1 MSGVLGKAI
10 DWLGFG
16 SDQGYAQPQ
25 APVRREP
32 QAGARPVT
40 RINPMRRPTNDYS
53 EIATLQPRSYQDA
66 REIAERYRN
75 GISVIVNMGD
85 LSELDARRLLDFMI
99 GLKEGLQG
107 NLKRVTPKV
116 FLLSPPSVVVEDADE
131 DEGFG
136 SEPTDDLV
144 IRP

>member
-1 MSGVLGKAI
+1 MSGVIGKAI

-16 SDQGYAQPQ
+16 SDQAYVPAQPTRTP
-25 APVRREP
+25 A
-32 QAGARPVT
+32 ASRPVT
-40 RINPMRRPTNDYS
+40 KISSIRRPSNDYS
-53 EIATLQPRSYQDA
+53 EIATLQPRSYQEA
-66 REIAERYRN
+66 RDIAERYRE
-75 GISVIVNMGD
+75 GVSVIVNMGD

-116 FLLSPPSVVVEDADE
+116 FLLSPPNVTVEDADD
-131 DEGFG
+131 DEGFN
-136 SEPTDDLV
+136 SEPADDLV

>member
-16 SDQGYAQPQ
+16 SEQAYAPAPSRPQPQ
-25 APVRREP
+25 A
-32 QAGARPVT
+32 AGAARPVT
-40 RINPMRRPTNDYS
+40 RISPMRRPSNDYS

-75 GISVIVNMGD
+75 GVSVIVNMGEV
-85 LSELDARRLLDFMI
+85 SELDARRLLDFMI
-99 GLKEGLQG
+99 GLKEGLLG
-107 NLKRVTPKV
+107 SLKRVTPKV
-116 FLLSPPSVVVEDADE
+116 FVLTPPNVQIEDAYE
-131 DEGFG
+131 DEGFS
-136 SEPTDDLV
+136 SEPTDDLL

>member
-1 MSGVLGKAI
+1 MSGVIGKAI

-16 SDQGYAQPQ
+16 SDQAYVPAQPQ
-25 APVRREP
+25 RTPA
-32 QAGARPVT
+32 ATLRPVT
-40 RINPMRRPTNDYS
+40 KIGGPRRSNNDYS
-53 EIATLQPRSYQDA
+53 EIATLQPRSYQEA
-66 REIAERYRN
+66 RDIAERYRE
-75 GISVIVNMGD
+75 GVSVIVNMGD

-116 FLLSPPSVVVEDADE
+116 FLLSPPNVTVEDADE
-131 DEGFG
+131 DEGFN
-136 SEPTDDLV
+136 SEPADDLV

>member
-1 MSGVLGKAI
+1 MSGVIGKAI

-16 SDQGYAQPQ
+16 SDSAEYQQPQ
-25 APVRREP
+25 QVRQP
-32 QAGARPVT
+32 AQSAGRPIT
-40 RINPMRRPTNDYS
+40 RINPGRRPNHDYS

-66 REIAERYRN
+66 RDIAERYRN
-75 GISVIVNMGD
+75 NISVIVNMGD

-116 FLLSPPSVVVEDADE
+116 FLLSPPNVAVEDADD

-136 SEPTDDLV
+136 SEPADDLLV
-144 IRP
+144 RP

>member
-1 MSGVLGKAI
+1 MSGVIGKAI

-16 SDQGYAQPQ
+16 SDPGYAPAPAAARTPQ
-25 APVRREP
+25 A
-32 QAGARPVT
+32 ARPVT
-40 RINPMRRPTNDYS
+40 KISSIRRPSSDYS
-53 EIATLQPRSYQDA
+53 EISTLQPRSYQDA
-66 REIAERYRN
+66 REIAERYRS
-75 GISVIVNMGD
+75 GVSVIVNMGD

-99 GLKEGLQG
+99 GLKEALLG

-116 FLLSPPSVVVEDADE
+116 FLLSPPNVVVEDADE

-136 SEPTDDLV
+136 GEAADDLV

>member
-1 MSGVLGKAI
+1 MSGVIGKAI

-16 SDQGYAQPQ
+16 SDQAYVPTQQPTRTPS
-25 APVRREP
+25 AS
-32 QAGARPVT
+32 RPVT
-40 RINPMRRPTNDYS
+40 KISSIRRPSNDYS
-53 EIATLQPRSYQDA
+53 EIATLQPRSYQEA
-66 REIAERYRN
+66 RDIAERYRE
-75 GISVIVNMGD
+75 GVSVIVNMGD

-116 FLLSPPSVVVEDADE
+116 FLLSPPNVTVEDADD
-131 DEGFG
+131 DEGFN
-136 SEPTDDLV
+136 SEPADDLV

>member
-1 MSGVLGKAI
+1 MSGVIGKAI

-16 SDQGYAQPQ
+16 SDQAYVPAQQP
-25 APVRREP
+25 ARTSP
-32 QAGARPVT
+32 ATRPVT
-40 RINPMRRPTNDYS
+40 KISSIRRPSNDFS
-53 EIATLQPRSYQDA
+53 EIATMQPRSYQEA
-66 REIAERYRN
+66 RDIAERYRD
-75 GISVIVNMGD
+75 GVSVIVNMGE

-116 FLLSPPSVVVEDADE
+116 FLLSPPNVTVEDADE
-131 DEGFG
+131 DEGFN
-136 SEPTDDLV
+136 SEPADDLV

>member
-1 MSGVLGKAI
+1 MSGVIGKAI

-16 SDQGYAQPQ
+16 SDQGYAPAA
-25 APVRREP
+25 APARP
-32 QAGARPVT
+32 AASRPVT
-40 RINPMRRPTNDYS
+40 KISSIRRPSGDYS

-66 REIAERYRN
+66 REIAERYRS

-99 GLKEGLQG
+99 GLKEALLG

-116 FLLSPPSVVVEDADE
+116 FLLSPPNVVVEDADE